1 MAGFS
6 TTSGGLNFQFPNRDT
21 VNWDAV
27 MANSFTTISAH
38 NHDRDTAGKGAVLN
52 DRSILLLNAG
62 WFQSQDVA
70 TTGTVNLIRAN
81 TSDKA
86 EIGADLADLGMI
98 NNTYFTIRNNA
109 DSADVNA
116 FRLNTSDVFE
126 ISPATTFLST
136 LTVTSAA
143 TFTAGLVANGDVD
156 LKTNALKT
164 TTTNGDIKLQP
175 DGTGRTQLGGS
186 GVKVENG
193 TGSIGNFLMTDG
205 TSAADFKTIGYEVVT
220 TVSAAAQSE
229 IVLDI
234 SAFSSEFREF
244 ALFMTGVGGSVSSYP
259 TVELR
264 TAASGAI
271 GAVYHRVDTAYS
283 QTVGNSIFGSS
294 TNGTGTAKHC
304 FLAVLYNSAP
314 GNITVNIEGWFINTA
329 GNNVPVFGQ
338 AGAVVGELVFKN
350 GSGVLNSTGTV
361 QLLGRR

>member
-27 MANSFTTISAH
+27 MANTFTTISAH
-38 NHDRDTAGKGAVLN
+38 NHDRDTVGKGAALT
-52 DRSILLLNAG
+52 DRSVLALNAG

-81 TSDKA
+81 TSDKG
-86 EIGADLADLGMI
+86 EIGVELAKLNMVH
-98 NNTYFTIRNNA
+98 NTFFSGRNAA
-109 DSADVNA
+109 DSADIDLIRVS
-116 FRLNTSDVFE
+116 TSDDLEVGSD
-126 ISPATTFLST
+126 I
-136 LTVTSAA
+136 
-143 TFTAGLVANGDVD
+143 D
-156 LKTNALKT
+156 LKTKALKT

-175 DGTGRTQLGGS
+175 NGTGRVQLGSS
-186 GVKVENG
+186 GIRVETG
-193 TGSIGNFLMTDG
+193 VGSIGEFLMTDG
-205 TSAADFKTIGYEVVT
+205 VSAADFKTIGFEVVS
-220 TVSAAAQSE
+220 TVAAAGE
-229 IVLDI
+229 AELVLDI

-244 ALFMTGVGGSVSSYP
+244 ALFMTGVGGSVNSFP

-264 TAASGAI
+264 TAGSGAI

-283 QTVGNSIFGSS
+283 QTVGNSIFGPS
-294 TNGTGTAKHC
+294 TNGSGTGKHC

-338 AGAVVGELVFKN
+338 AGAIVGELVFKN
-350 GSGVLNSTGTV
+350 GSGNLNSTGTV
-361 QLLGRR
+361 TLLGRR